1 MDKIRVFRTAVPRWL
16 AVLVT
21 AALAF
26 AGVAVVS
33 AVPVSAA
40 SGLVVEVGYADNL
53 RANPNNFPTPWAG
66 SPGTTFAGCTGCAY
80 DAGAVRVVN
89 NTAIPQT
96 VDSVIV
102 KISTCVFDIWP
113 HGTVLQP
120 GQQLI
125 VTQTNP
131 TAAAVCG
138 GTSGAFDTSDIGV
151 DGAATDCTPDGVIPE
166 VDVTIGGVTSAL
178 FDTKQVL
185 NTGGIDVAACP
196 SGTNE
201 SAQWSL
207 IGTRCPSAVLT
218 LGPATQTD
226 DVGTTATFQ
235 ATLTNSCGDPL
246 QSVTVAFTVQSGPN
260 AGLTQTAT
268 TDANGVATF
277 SYTGSSPG
285 TDIAI
290 ETTANPAGTI
300 TSNTVTV
307 LWQKR
312 PSSLTITGATTSD
325 YHDPGTVSAV
335 LTDNDGPAAGQTVV
349 FALNGSES
357 CSAVTDASGT
367 ASCQITPQEAA
378 GSYPLTATFSG
389 STTDLGSSSTATYT
403 VNLEQTT
410 LTYTGPAKAANGVPL
425 TLSGVLREDGVSA
438 IAGRTVTFTLGSG
451 ASAQSCTGTTDGNGN
466 ASCTISSVDQSA
478 STTSVPVTAVF
489 AGDAYYLPASAGA
502 TLKFQYMTGQAF
514 GLSSSGLVKIA
525 PVPDTGPIQTASAGI
540 FGPPCTAGIGG
551 LISADALCAKVVTSV
566 NPGTSTATSSVQ
578 DATIGVLGLPVIKIG
593 MVQSSSTTTCSGSTG
608 SVTIGS
614 VSVGGI
620 PVNVNAHP
628 GANTTITVLGV
639 TLAFNEQTPVIG
651 ADQGLTVNAVH
662 IKALGLL
669 NVVIGS
675 SSSDIGNC

>member
-1 MDKIRVFRTAVPRWL
+1 MPTWL
-16 AVLVT
+16 AVLLTGVL
-21 AALAF
+21 ALT
-26 AGVAVVS
+26 GIVA
-33 AVPVSAA
+33 VSAA
-40 SGLVVEVGYADNL
+40 PAAAASGVVVQVGYADNA

-66 SPGTTFAGCTGCAY
+66 SPGVTFEGCVGCTY

-89 NTAIPQT
+89 NTSIAQT

-102 KISTCVFDIWP
+102 KVSTCTFDIWP

-151 DGAATDCTPDGVIPE
+151 NGAATNCTPDGVIPE

-178 FDTKQVL
+178 FDTQQVL
-185 NTGGIDVAACP
+185 NTGGIDLASCP
-196 SGTNE
+196 AGSNE

-207 IGTRCPSAVLT
+207 IGTRCPSAVLA

-235 ATLTNSCGDPL
+235 ATLTNSCGTPL
-246 QSVTVAFTVQSGPN
+246 QGVAISFTVQSGPD
-260 AGLTQTAT
+260 AGLTETAT

-277 SYTGSSPG
+277 SYTGATPG

-307 LWQKR
+307 VWQKR
-312 PSSLTITGATTSD
+312 PSSLTITGTATSD

-335 LTDNDGPAAGQTVV
+335 LTDNGGPAVGQSVV
-349 FALNGSES
+349 FTLNGSES
-357 CSAVTDASGT
+357 CSAVTDANGT

-389 STTDLGSSSTATYT
+389 SATDLGSSATATYT
-403 VNLEQTT
+403 VNLEETT
-410 LTYTGPAKAANGVPL
+410 LTYTGPAKAANGAPL
-425 TLSGVLREDGVSA
+425 TLSGVLREDGTSA

-466 ASCTISSVDQSA
+466 AACTISSVSQPA
-478 STTSVPVTAVF
+478 STTTVPVTAVF
-489 AGDAYYLPASAGA
+489 SGDAYYRPASASA
-502 TLKFQYMTGQAF
+502 TLKFQYMTGRAF
-514 GLSSSGLVKIA
+514 GLSSSGLVTIA
-525 PVPDTGPIQTASAGI
+525 AIPDTGPIQTASAGT
-540 FGPPCTAGIGG
+540 FGPPCVASIGG
-551 LISADALCAKVVTSV
+551 LISADTLCAQVVTSV
-566 NPGTSTATSSVQ
+566 NPGTSVATSGVQ
-578 DATIGVLGLPVIKIG
+578 DATIGVPGVPVIKIG
-593 MVQSSSTTTCSGSTG
+593 LVRSSSTTNCSGSTG

-614 VSVGGI
+614 VAVGGI
-620 PVNVNAHP
+620 PVNVNLHP
-628 GANTTITVLGV
+628 GANTTVTVLGV
-639 TLAFNEQTPVIG
+639 TLTFNEQIPVTG

-662 IKALGLL
+662 INALGLL